1 MQTDDAFVSRSC
13 GGETC
18 TLCGKPATKKVG
30 EEILSDDPNPFR
42 HNMTA
47 YVCSEHFMMI
57 FSPGEYRR
65 ELRGN

>member
-1 MQTDDAFVSRSC
+1 MHAMRQAGD
-13 GGETC
+13 
-18 TLCGKPATKKVG
+18 KKVG